1 MGQTGTGKSTVCV
14 YLHYP
19 WVYSNSSLKFIN
31 QASGGN
37 LEIDDGLES
46 CTTEVQASSFT
57 LHGKTIT
64 LIDTPGFDDTNMS
77 ETEVLR
83 KIASHLEIAWVSYVV
98 HSAFILTQPFSKL
111 WRPGNSPHWNCI
123 PTPNLGY
130 EGGRSIP
137 QELWYV
143 PQIVWRQYTQKCC
156 HYHNYVGSGWSRDG
170 WYARATTTNRR
181 QVFQARYRRRCKNGQ
196 AR

>member
-1 MGQTGTGKSTVCV
+1 M
-14 YLHYP
+14 
-19 WVYSNSSLKFIN
+19 YSNGSLKFIN

-83 KIASHLEIAWVSYVV
+83 KIASHLEIA
-98 HSAFILTQPFSKL
+98 
-111 WRPGNSPHWNCI
+111 
-123 PTPNLGY
+123 
-130 EGGRSIP
+130 
-137 QELWYV
+137 
-143 PQIVWRQYTQKCC
+143 
-156 HYHNYVGSGWSRDG
+156 
-170 WYARATTTNRR
+170 
-181 QVFQARYRRRCKNGQ
+181 
-196 AR
+196 